1 MPSAAASPPP
11 PITPLQQMA
20 SSCTG
25 ALATSLLMTPLDV
38 VKTRLQAQ
46 SQVELPCIQ
55 KAAIALR
62 DGRNRGLAS
71 QAIALDTGCPKCS
84 YFVLNN
90 GLMEH
95 AVPVEARAVAC
106 ETPYFRSTAD
116 AFVQIAR
123 REGVSSLY
131 NGLSPTLVMAVPATV
146 LYFTTYDN
154 IRARIARRVG
164 SKWEWIAPVFAGS
177 TARTISTT
185 LISPLELVRTI
196 MMAERTTT
204 TAASSASASSSAASV
219 ASRPN
224 GMVSVVKRVST
235 EIAFVGPKVLFR
247 GLIPSLWKDV
257 PFSAV
262 YWLGYEQ
269 LRARLL
275 ARYPTPAAGQSA
287 DLQVVFRTSFVSGA
301 ASGTFAALLT
311 TPFDVIKTRQQVF
324 LFDRSTA
331 VPSTL
336 STGAEIV
343 AEAGW
348 KGLFAGLGPR
358 LMKVAPACAIMI
370 GSYEFGKE
378 FFRQSNDLDAAVA
391 EAPPVALASRSTVSK
406 LRQATSGD

>member
-1 MPSAAASPPP
+1 MASAAGSAPPP

-62 DGRNRGLAS
+62 DGRSRGLAS
-71 QAIALDTGCPKCS
+71 NAIALDTGCPKCS

-95 AVPVEARAVAC
+95 AVPVVEGHAAQEARALAC
-106 ETPYFRSTAD
+106 ETPFFRSTAD

-164 SKWEWIAPVFAGS
+164 SKWEWVAPVFAGS

-196 MMAERTTT
+196 MMAERTT
-204 TAASSASASSSAASV
+204 SASSPSAGLVGV
-219 ASRPN
+219 A
-224 GMVSVVKRVST
+224 KRVSA

-275 ARYPTPAAGQSA
+275 ARYPTPPAGQSA
-287 DLQVVFRTSFVSGA
+287 DLQAVFRTSFVAGA

-324 LFDRSTA
+324 LFDRSA
-331 VPSTL
+331 AIPSTV
-336 STGAEIV
+336 STGAQIV
-343 AEAGW
+343 SEAGW
-348 KGLFAGLGPR
+348 TGLFAGLGPR

-378 FFRQSNDLDAAVA
+378 FFRQSNDLEAAAAEKSLAAVG
-391 EAPPVALASRSTVSK
+391 PASSSTVSK
-406 LRQATSGD
+406 LRQAAK